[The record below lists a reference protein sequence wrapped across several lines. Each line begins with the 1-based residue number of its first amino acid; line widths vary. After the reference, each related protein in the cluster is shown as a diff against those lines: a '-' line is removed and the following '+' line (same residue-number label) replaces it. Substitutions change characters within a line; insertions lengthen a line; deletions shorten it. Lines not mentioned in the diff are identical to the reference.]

1 MQSFVKM
8 IEPSLSP
15 LVALF
20 LVNIYLFPPWLGN
33 DTKNLY
39 VLGYMFQS
47 QLGLLFAVSVLFHF
61 SVTQNPIVQ
70 KIQNSLFKNVS
81 SNIMVKQS
89 FNVQDTDF

>member
-1 MQSFVKM
+1 
-8 IEPSLSP
+8 
-15 LVALF
+15 
-20 LVNIYLFPPWLGN
+20 
-33 DTKNLY
+33 
-39 VLGYMFQS
+39 MFQS

-70 KIQNSLFKNVS
+70 KIKNSLFKNVS

>member
-47 QLGLLFAVSVLFHF
+47 QLGLLFAVSVFF
-61 SVTQNPIVQ
+61 SFLGNSKPHSSENPEQ
-70 KIQNSLFKNVS
+70 LFKNVS